1 MANTPT
7 STASLPAAPVE
18 PADPQA
24 VNVPLGMA
32 AHFIVL
38 NIAPGA
44 AAQEAVQAFFGNVA
58 GLVRS
63 VERRAPEE
71 RLSMVVGI
79 GSSAWDRL
87 FGTPRPAGL
96 HALQALHGDKH
107 SAPSTPGDILLHIRA
122 MTERMCFE
130 LAMLCMQ
137 TLGDAV
143 LPVDEVHGFR
153 YFEARAMIGFVDGVE
168 NPDGREALDATLI
181 GDEDARFAGGSYVI
195 VQKYLHDMAAWN
207 ATSTEEQ
214 ERMIGRT
221 KAANVELAENVKPTN
236 SHSSLNVVEDADGN
250 ELSIVRAN
258 LPFANASRNE
268 YGTYFIG
275 YARDPAVTE
284 LMLTNMFIGRP
295 PGNYDRLLDFSTA
308 VTGTLFF
315 VPSATLLESLADGN
329 PFAAE
334 AAPAA
339 DSAEAL
345 ADAPMAIAPDTGTL
359 PIGSLKGQPQ
369 WNQPK
374 SAAEDHAHEPTP

>member
-1 MANTPT
+1 MADTPSPT
-7 STASLPAAPVE
+7 PRVPLAPLEPPA
-18 PADPQA
+18 PQP
-24 VNVPLGMA
+24 VNVPQGMA

-44 AAQEAVQAFFGNVA
+44 EAQATVQAFLGNVA

-63 VERRAPEE
+63 VERRTPEE
-71 RLSMVVGI
+71 KLSMVVGI
-79 GSSAWDRL
+79 GASAWDRL
-87 FGTPRPAGL
+87 FGAPRPAGL
-96 HALQALHGDKH
+96 HEFKALQGAKH
-107 SAPSTPGDILLHIRA
+107 AAPATPGDILLHLRA
-122 MTERMCFE
+122 LTERMCFE

-143 LPVDEVHGFR
+143 QPVDEVHGFR
-153 YFEARAMIGFVDGVE
+153 YFDSRAMIGFVDGVE
-168 NPDGREALDATLI
+168 NPDGREALDSTLI
-181 GDEDARFAGGSYVI
+181 GDEDPNFTGGSYVI
-195 VQKYLHDMAAWN
+195 VQKYLHDMTAWN
-207 ATSTEEQ
+207 ATPTDEQ
-214 ERMIGRT
+214 ERVIGRT
-221 KAANVELAENVKPTN
+221 KSANVELAENVKPAN

-258 LPFANASRNE
+258 LPFANASRGE

-315 VPSATLLESLADGN
+315 VPSATLLEALADGN
-329 PFAAE
+329 PYAA
-334 AAPAA
+334 AAPVAA
-339 DSAEAL
+339 DSGAPPANT
-345 ADAPMAIAPDTGTL
+345 ADAGRL

-369 WNQPK
+369 WSQPA
-374 SAAEDHAHEPTP
+374 SADHAHDPTS